1 MDEQE
6 TRGVKRIRRR
16 RRAKKIAKILLLSIL
31 LLLLIIYII
40 IGVIYNSGSFTISLD
55 RNLYFD
61 RGLIIYERPDYKVY
75 RSELFAKSVDYFDNI
90 SYKWLPE
97 NLESQDGSHNGDNYV
112 AYTFY
117 IENTGVNVTDYWYE
131 VNVSDVL
138 KNVDEAVRIRLYKNG
153 QFVTYAKISKRGQP
167 EPNTTVF
174 ETDSLVIREHE
185 DGFKPGGID
194 KFTIVIWLEGS
205 DPECTDNILGGEI
218 KVNMDFK
225 SEIVD

>member
-1 MDEQE
+1 MDEQD

-16 RRAKKIAKILLLSIL
+16 KRAKKIAKIMLLSIL
-31 LLLLIIYII
+31 LFLLMIYIVL
-40 IGVIYNSGSFTISLD
+40 GVIYNSGSFTISLD

-75 RSELFAKSVDYFDNI
+75 RSELYAKSVDYFDNI

-97 NLESQDGSHNGDNYV
+97 DLESQDGSHNGENYV

-117 IENTGVNVTDYWYE
+117 IENTGVNITDYWYE
-131 VNVSDVL
+131 VNVSDVI
-138 KNVDEAVRIRLYKNG
+138 KNVDEAVRIRIYKNG
-153 QFVTYAKISKRGQP
+153 QYITYAKVSRRGQP

-174 ETDSLVIREHE
+174 LSDSIVITDHE
-185 DGFKPGGID
+185 DQFKPGDID
-194 KFTIVIWLEGS
+194 KYTIVIWLEGS

-218 KVNMDFK
+218 KVDMNFK

>member
-1 MDEQE
+1 MEEQE

-16 RRAKKIAKILLLSIL
+16 KRAKKIAKILLLSIL

-153 QFVTYAKISKRGQP
+153 QYVTYAKISKRGQP

-185 DGFKPGGID
+185 DGFKPGDID

>member
-1 MDEQE
+1 MEEQE
-6 TRGVKRIRRR
+6 TRGVIRVRRR
-16 RRAKKIAKILLLSIL
+16 KRAKKIARILLLSIL
-31 LLLLIIYII
+31 LLLLIIYIVL
-40 IGVIYNSGSFTISLD
+40 GVIYNSGSFTISLD

-75 RSELFAKSVDYFDNI
+75 RSELYAKSVDYFDNI
-90 SYKWLPE
+90 SYKWLPD
-97 NLESQDGSHNGDNYV
+97 NLEGQDGSHNGENYV

-153 QFVTYAKISKRGQP
+153 QYVTYAKISKRGQP
-167 EPNTTVF
+167 EVNTTVF
-174 ETDSLVIREHE
+174 ETDSLVISEHE
-185 DGFKPGGID
+185 DEFKPGEID
-194 KFTIVIWLEGS
+194 KYTIVIWLEGS

-218 KVNMDFK
+218 KIDMNFK